1 MPTIE
6 IKQLKLTQTPLG
18 QGEVQTLY
26 FTEAT
31 GTGEIEIAGLKI
43 KLEKG
48 DSSAVVAQK
57 VQQAL
62 AKAYGFS
69 ELGGSLRQYTV
80 NADGSLTVRAAVSA
94 GNVRDLQMVSAG
106 TTGVSFRTETVDYLP
121 SGDTFESE
129 VRLGLGRTGT
139 SLDLAKLGFRTGVYL
154 SGQVKEDLL
163 VFATGEDQGLGYT
176 LGATYTEGSRD
187 PIDSLRAEPFDVVF
201 TSPTQYRIVDR
212 NSGSI
217 VADRRYDP
225 TEGIRYRG
233 LLLTLNA
240 PPAAGDRF
248 AIDGNQDGIGNN
260 ANTLRLIQLENA
272 AIVGGPEGRTLTD
285 AYGQAVS
292 DVGNMAFQASIAQKA
307 LEVVKDQAV
316 QARDKVSG
324 VSLDEEAA
332 DLIRFQQ
339 AYQANAKVMQTASI
353 LFDAI
358 INIR

>member
-1 MPTIE
+1 
-6 IKQLKLTQTPLG
+6 
-18 QGEVQTLY
+18 
-26 FTEAT
+26 
-31 GTGEIEIAGLKI
+31 
-43 KLEKG
+43 
-48 DSSAVVAQK
+48 VVAQK

-62 AKAYGFS
+62 SKAYGFS

-94 GNVRDLQMVSAG
+94 SNVRDLQMTSSG

-121 SGDTFESE
+121 SGETFESE

-163 VFATGEDQGLGYT
+163 VFTTGEDEGLGYT

-187 PIDSLRAEPFDVVF
+187 PVDSLRAEPFDVVF
-201 TSPTQYRIVDR
+201 TSATQYRIIDR

-225 TEGIRYRG
+225 TEGIVYRG
-233 LLLTLNA
+233 LTLTLNA
-240 PPAAGDRF
+240 SPVPGDRF

-260 ANTLRLIQLENA
+260 ANTLRLIQLQNA
-272 AIVGGPEGRTLTD
+272 RIVGGPEGRTLTD

-292 DVGNMAFQASIAQKA
+292 DVGNMAFQAGIAQKA

-339 AYQANAKVMQTASI
+339 AYQASAKVMQTASI